1 MPAVSL
7 KPTIRTTECI
17 TSGACVSILSI
28 RLTNRLNESLNEEA
42 RLSRQPKSLI
52 ARIALEH
59 FLANRQRERFLAQMT
74 RAAKAIDPD
83 HAVQLAE
90 EALPLDNES
99 MARVEKSLLAVMGV
113 ATGHF
118 TPQGQGLLSA

>member
-1 MPAVSL
+1 M
-7 KPTIRTTECI
+7 
-17 TSGACVSILSI
+17 SILSI

-99 MARVEKSLLAVMGV
+99 MALTKSR
-113 ATGHF
+113 
-118 TPQGQGLLSA
+118 TPISA